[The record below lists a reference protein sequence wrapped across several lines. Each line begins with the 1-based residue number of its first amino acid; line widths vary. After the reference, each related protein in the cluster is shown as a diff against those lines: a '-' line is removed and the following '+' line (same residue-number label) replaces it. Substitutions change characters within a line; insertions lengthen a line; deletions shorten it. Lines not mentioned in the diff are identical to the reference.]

1 MPWKLKLRKSVKIA
15 PGVKLNLSKSGI
27 STTVG
32 KKGAS
37 VNVGKKGVRTTVGIP
52 GTGISHTS
60 KVGDGLD
67 LDPTPVRKKSSC
79 CSLFVLPIILLPV
92 FWLIIN

>member
-1 MPWKLKLRKSVKIA
+1 MPWKFRKSIKIA
-15 PGVKLNLSKSGI
+15 PGIKINLSKSGL

-37 VNVGKKGVRTTVGIP
+37 VNLGKKGVKTTVGIP

-60 KVGDGLD
+60 KVGGGLD
-67 LDPTPVRKKSSC
+67 QTPVRKKSSC

-92 FWLIIN
+92 LLWVVN

>member
-1 MPWKLKLRKSVKIA
+1 MPWKFRKSIKIA
-15 PGVKLNLSKSGI
+15 PGIKINLSKSGL

-37 VNVGKKGVRTTVGIP
+37 VNLGKKGVRTTVSIP

-60 KVGDGLD
+60 KVGGGP
-67 LDPTPVRKKSSC
+67 DPTPVRKKSSC

-92 FWLIIN
+92 LLWVVN